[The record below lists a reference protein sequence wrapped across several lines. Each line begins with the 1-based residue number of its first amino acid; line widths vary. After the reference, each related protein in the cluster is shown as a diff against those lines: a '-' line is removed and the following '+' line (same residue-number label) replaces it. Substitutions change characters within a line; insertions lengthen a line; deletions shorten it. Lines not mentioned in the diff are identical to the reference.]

1 LVPAGSSF
9 LAGSDESSGGDT
21 IGGNVVVDEDDEARD
36 LGGSEDKLAVE
47 ELSTSSSRHVLF
59 DSNIIE
65 CN

>member
-1 LVPAGSSF
+1 M
-9 LAGSDESSGGDT
+9 
-21 IGGNVVVDEDDEARD
+21 VDEDNEARD

-65 CN
+65 RN